1 MFASLVQFI
10 FLSHDVDWRKQG
22 PRIEHVMARRNR
34 FDKDVLEHASV
45 KNPYYNIPEMMAL
58 EERLGLRS
66 TFFFRT
72 LYENGNLYDYE
83 DDIKSLIAG
92 GWEIGLHTDSDS
104 ITDLGKIK
112 QEKMKLE
119 SLARHTVNGNR
130 VHDLYVDLRLF
141 NHLQKLGFT
150 YDSSVKR
157 FKDKISCDDMNFY
170 FTSKGLIEFPLT
182 LMDAYLFTYMKINE
196 TQIVNTFS
204 YTLDQGRRVNSE
216 FNVISV
222 LWHDCSLKMV
232 GGRCYS
238 NVLEYLASQE
248 DVEIVKG
255 ADLALQIKKK
265 RWLTV

>member
-1 MFASLVQFI
+1 
-10 FLSHDVDWRKQG
+10 
-22 PRIEHVMARRNR
+22 MARRDR
-34 FDKDVLEHASV
+34 FDEEVLEYASV

-104 ITDLGKIK
+104 ITDLDKIK

-119 SLARHTVNGNR
+119 SLARHSINGNR
-130 VHDLYVDLRLF
+130 VHDLHFDRRLF

-157 FKDKISCDDMNFY
+157 FKDKISSDDMNFY
-170 FTSKGLIEFPLT
+170 FTS
-182 LMDAYLFTYMKINE
+182 
-196 TQIVNTFS
+196 
-204 YTLDQGRRVNSE
+204 
-216 FNVISV
+216 
-222 LWHDCSLKMV
+222 
-232 GGRCYS
+232 
-238 NVLEYLASQE
+238 
-248 DVEIVKG
+248 G
-255 ADLALQIKKK
+255 ALLNF
-265 RWLTV
+265 RLH